1 MQTLQLD
8 SFTLAS
14 GRVIGPVP
22 VAWYQYG
29 PAPHKA
35 RRVVVVL
42 HGISASPQALAG
54 DSGPQHF
61 DAGWFED
68 WLGPGKLFDTQHDC
82 VLAPNTLGSCFGAA
96 SPALL
101 ADPSSFPEFTIADA
115 VALHGQWLKALG
127 VTSVDVVV
135 GYSYGGYQAFQWALT
150 PPVPAGRVVALASAP
165 RGNGSLADAQQ
176 AFDLARRFQE
186 EGGGAMLLAGGQP
199 KSASTES
206 SGFTNGLASINDTQA
221 AVPGSTGSALRDW
234 QQVRVKTL
242 TAYGYADWL
251 QAQGCA
257 DIPAE
262 LAAKARVWAQQF
274 SPWSMA
280 YLRQASARFNVQ
292 DALRTRCGG
301 APLLWMVNSGDR
313 LFPATFSAAE
323 LQSVPGDSW
332 ETPAATCAPGQQVD
346 GDPPATPHFYA
357 RQNLHC
363 VTLNGRFG
371 HGSPLLEA
379 ELWIPFVRQFLAG

>member
-1 MQTLQLD
+1 MHTLQLD

-14 GRVIGPVP
+14 GRVLGPVP
-22 VAWYQYG
+22 VAWFQYG
-29 PAPHKA
+29 PAPGKA

-54 DSGPQHF
+54 GNGAQHF
-61 DAGWFED
+61 DAGWFDD
-68 WLGPGKLFDTQHDC
+68 WLGPGKLFDPRHDC

-96 SPALL
+96 SPTLL
-101 ADPSSFPEFTIADA
+101 ADPSAFPEFTIADA

-127 VTSVDVVV
+127 VAGVDVVV

-165 RGNGSLADAQQ
+165 RGNGTLADAQK
-176 AFDLARRFQE
+176 AFALARRFQE
-186 EGGGAMLLAGGQP
+186 EGGAAAFVAGGLP
-199 KSASTES
+199 ASAATQS
-206 SGFTNGLASINDTQA
+206 SGFTNGLASVNDTQA
-221 AVPGSTGSALRDW
+221 AASGEPGSALADW

-280 YLRQASARFNVQ
+280 YLRQASALFNVE
-292 DALRTRCGG
+292 DALRARRGG
-301 APLLWMVNSGDR
+301 VPVLWMVNSGDR

-323 LQSVPGDSW
+323 QQPAQGG
-332 ETPAATCAPGQQVD
+332 PAATPVFH
-346 GDPPATPHFYA
+346 T

-363 VTLNGRFG
+363 ITLNGRFG

-379 ELWIPFVRQFLAG
+379 ELWLPTVREFLAG

>member
-1 MQTLQLD
+1 MHTLQLD

-14 GRVIGPVP
+14 GRVVRPVP
-22 VAWYQYG
+22 LAWYQYG
-29 PAPHKA
+29 PAPGKA

-54 DSGPQHF
+54 GSAPQHF

-96 SPALL
+96 SPVQYD
-101 ADPSSFPEFTIADA
+101 DPSSFPQFTIADA

-127 VTSVDVVV
+127 VSAVDVVV

-165 RGNGSLADAQQ
+165 RGNGSLADAQK
-176 AFDLARRFQE
+176 AFDLARRFHE
-186 EGGGAMLLAGGQP
+186 EGGAA
-199 KSASTES
+199 ASV
-206 SGFTNGLASINDTQA
+206 A
-221 AVPGSTGSALRDW
+221 AGSALRDW

-251 QAQGCA
+251 KAQACA

-280 YLRQASARFNVQ
+280 YLRQASALFNVEE
-292 DALRTRCGG
+292 ALKARCDG

-313 LFPATFSAAE
+313 LFPTTFSADE
-323 LQSVPGDSW
+323 LQPVSGNPS
-332 ETPAATCAPGQQVD
+332 
-346 GDPPATPHFYA
+346 ATPLFHT

-363 VTLNGRFG
+363 ITLNGRFG

-379 ELWIPFVRQFLAG
+379 ELWLPYAKEFLAR